1 MSKAIDLIIEFSLRA
16 VWHVIQKLYTASIA
30 LDRLDGREILSATME
45 TGFLSDTRSSCVL
58 FDTVGL
64 DITGTQK

>member
-45 TGFLSDTRSSCVL
+45 RRHAIIMRV
-58 FDTVGL
+58 V
-64 DITGTQK
+64 